1 MKLRRILTT
10 VILAAAIVV
19 VLVLVIWFRVLTLK
33 TINVTGASLYPEETV
48 TEEIQSDAK
57 AWNTAYVYMKYRD
70 GKMEELPYL
79 ESVDVSM
86 ADPHTIDVT
95 VTEKDALGYFY
106 DEDAGQYVAFDAEG
120 MILKISEEEI
130 DTEVRIRGLEIG
142 SYELYGQMELSDTSD
157 LDAVES
163 VLVLLES
170 YDFLPDSLLV
180 RTAGTIV
187 LDYGDIQVNLGTT
200 NYLNEKIVRLV
211 KLWDKIKERKG
222 TLHLETW
229 TESTTDIHFRKKE
242 LLDLD
247 DPDATY
253 ESEAADSDT
262 DTETDEADTGTES
275 GDETSSD
282 EETYTEDSY
291 SEDSDTEDS
300 GTEDTDTEDS
310 DTEDSY
316 TEDSY
321 GEDAYTYE

>member
-10 VILAAAIVV
+10 VILAAAIVI

-33 TINVTGASLYPEETV
+33 KINVTGASLYPEETV
-48 TEEIQSDAK
+48 TEEIKSDAK

-70 GKMEELPYL
+70 GKIEELPYL

-86 ADPHTIDVT
+86 ADPHTINVT

-120 MILKISEEEI
+120 MILKISEDEI
-130 DTEVRIRGLEIG
+130 DTEVRIRGLEIE

-200 NYLNEKIVRLV
+200 NYLNEKVVRLV

-253 ESEAADSDT
+253 ESAAADSDT
-262 DTETDEADTGTES
+262 DTGTES
-275 GDETSSD
+275 GDETSPD

-291 SEDSDTEDS
+291 SEDSDAEDSDTGDSDTEDS
-300 GTEDTDTEDS
+300 DIEDS

-321 GEDAYTYE
+321 TGDDAYTYE